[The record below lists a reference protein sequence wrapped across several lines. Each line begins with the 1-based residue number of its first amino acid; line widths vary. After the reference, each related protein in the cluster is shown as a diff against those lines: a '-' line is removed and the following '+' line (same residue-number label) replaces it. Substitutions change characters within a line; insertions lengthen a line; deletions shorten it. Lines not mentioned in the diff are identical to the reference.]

1 MVAAYHIEA
10 LTAGPCE
17 GTIFVHVTTRVAAG
31 NMPRFF
37 IYASLYTVWRTCPL
51 FFRELSSL
59 LTVKTLTGTSL
70 VVNEK

>member
-17 GTIFVHVTTRVAAG
+17 GTIFVHVTTCGRG
-31 NMPRFF
+31 YMPRFF

-59 LTVKTLTGTSL
+59 LTVKTLTGMSL